1 MVSRSKAAPKKG
13 RRASDPHQQEI
24 DAIMAARQQAIDLP
38 DPEPYL
44 PETLALTLTLTLTR
58 PPTNPH
64 TPPEPEP
71 NPKPDAKAWP

>member
-1 MVSRSKAAPKKG
+1 MPQAAGPPVASGSKAAPKKG

-44 PETLALTLTLTLTR
+44 PEL
-58 PPTNPH
+58 
-64 TPPEPEP
+64 
-71 NPKPDAKAWP
+71 